1 MKNKFMFFL
10 IVGLVILSIFIVNY
24 GQSITTDCIG
34 AVIGLAGGALAVF
47 DTVKNSRRKIAL
59 VPLWIG
65 ILILIAIGFVQFKG
79 VIILA
84 AFGFAAL
91 GLYIFFRLKEWF
103 KKNEKPKG
111 KIKKILPFFI
121 YALLYPLFMLIFPI
135 ATVD

>member
-1 MKNKFMFFL
+1 MKNKFMFFM

-47 DTVKNSRRKIAL
+47 DTVKYSRRKIAI

-65 ILILIAIGFVQFKG
+65 ILILIVTGFIQFKG

-84 AFGFAAL
+84 AFGFTAL
-91 GLYIFFRLKEWF
+91 GLYIYFRLT
-103 KKNEKPKG
+103 EK
-111 KIKKILPFFI
+111 
-121 YALLYPLFMLIFPI
+121 
-135 ATVD
+135 

>member
-1 MKNKFMFFL
+1 MKNKFMFFV

-59 VPLWIG
+59 IPLWIG
-65 ILILIAIGFVQFKG
+65 ILIFTGFIQFKG

-91 GLYIFFRLKEWF
+91 GLYIYFRLT
-103 KKNEKPKG
+103 EK
-111 KIKKILPFFI
+111 
-121 YALLYPLFMLIFPI
+121 
-135 ATVD
+135 

>member
-1 MKNKFMFFL
+1 MFFM

-47 DTVKNSRRKIAL
+47 DTVKYSRRKIAI

-65 ILILIAIGFVQFKG
+65 ILILIVTGFIQFKG

-84 AFGFAAL
+84 AFGFTAL
-91 GLYIFFRLKEWF
+91 GLYIYFRLT
-103 KKNEKPKG
+103 EK
-111 KIKKILPFFI
+111 
-121 YALLYPLFMLIFPI
+121 
-135 ATVD
+135 

>member
-1 MKNKFMFFL
+1 MKNKFMFFV
-10 IVGLVILSIFIVNY
+10 IIGLVILSIFIVNY

-65 ILILIAIGFVQFKG
+65 ILILITIGFVQFKG

-84 AFGFAAL
+84 TFGFAAL
-91 GLYIFFRLKEWF
+91 GLYIFLRLR
-103 KKNEKPKG
+103 
-111 KIKKILPFFI
+111 
-121 YALLYPLFMLIFPI
+121 
-135 ATVD
+135 D

>member
-1 MKNKFMFFL
+1 LLFNSFDFGQYWIFYFKNEIKIFINHRRVYMKNKFMFFV

-47 DTVKNSRRKIAL
+47 DTVKYSRRKIAL

-65 ILILIAIGFVQFKG
+65 ILILIVTGFIQFKG

-91 GLYIFFRLKEWF
+91 GLYIYFRLT
-103 KKNEKPKG
+103 EK
-111 KIKKILPFFI
+111 
-121 YALLYPLFMLIFPI
+121 
-135 ATVD
+135 

>member
-1 MKNKFMFFL
+1 MKNKFMFFV

-24 GQSITTDCIG
+24 GQSILTDCIG

-47 DTVKNSRRKIAL
+47 DTVKHSRPKIAL

-91 GLYIFFRLKEWF
+91 GLYIYFRLRE
-103 KKNEKPKG
+103 
-111 KIKKILPFFI
+111 
-121 YALLYPLFMLIFPI
+121 
-135 ATVD
+135 

>member
-1 MKNKFMFFL
+1 MKNKFMFFV

-24 GQSITTDCIG
+24 GQSILTDCIG

-47 DTVKNSRRKIAL
+47 DCVKHSRRKIVL
-59 VPLWIG
+59 IPLWIG

-91 GLYIFFRLKEWF
+91 GLYIFFRLRE
-103 KKNEKPKG
+103 
-111 KIKKILPFFI
+111 
-121 YALLYPLFMLIFPI
+121 
-135 ATVD
+135 

>member
-1 MKNKFMFFL
+1 LLFNSFDFGQYWIFYFKNEIKIFINHRRVYMKNKFMFFV

-34 AVIGLAGGALAVF
+34 AVIGLAGGAFAVF
-47 DTVKNSRRKIAL
+47 DTVKYSRRKIAL

-65 ILILIAIGFVQFKG
+65 ILILIVTGFIQFKG

-91 GLYIFFRLKEWF
+91 GLYIYFRLT
-103 KKNEKPKG
+103 EK
-111 KIKKILPFFI
+111 
-121 YALLYPLFMLIFPI
+121 
-135 ATVD
+135 